1 MNDKLFSA
9 REFFKLLFILG
20 WNCQSRLGTDRIS
33 GKVRFRP
40 DIRLQFPVPVPVRLS
55 KNLPDFSRKMFTFL
69 GHLPVKKSKKR
80 NRLKVSITW
89 LTSSALSDLQ
99 VWRALGPGI
108 WVLPLASL
116 NKLVKHAY
124 VWLAWE
130 RESLPVE
137 VVDTWHNKRIE
148 PIGAQVSVTWFC
160 SRDLLN
166 LVRLHVTPSDR
177 VS

>member
-1 MNDKLFSA
+1 MRTATSCWGITIGLKW
-9 REFFKLLFILG
+9 LG
-20 WNCQSRLGTDRIS
+20 STVLVPCHVIAVSRDCCRRVNSISIIDSCVRHKCQVAGGAENWSCLVRPGRNSCLKTESLESFDHVIS
-33 GKVRFRP
+33 
-40 DIRLQFPVPVPVRLS
+40 
-55 KNLPDFSRKMFTFL
+55 FTCL
-69 GHLPVKKSKKR
+69 
-80 NRLKVSITW
+80 
-89 LTSSALSDLQ
+89 